1 MVCSSQILNR
11 KLLLQI
17 AKDTIHRRAEYMFFD
32 RYKRLPLAIRQEYY
46 TITIIFLMKRK
57 ML

>member
-1 MVCSSQILNR
+1 
-11 KLLLQI
+11 LLQI

-32 RYKRLPLAIRQEYY
+32 RYKRLPLAIKQEYY